1 VLFWCWAE
9 SFGARVLVLLD
20 NAGTVG
26 FSGARLVE
34 ISEACSRYLSVL
46 FLRSFGYVLLKSSFW
61 ILCWHDSRRS

>member
-1 VLFWCWAE
+1 
-9 SFGARVLVLLD
+9 VLLD

-46 FLRSFGYVLLKSSFW
+46 FLRSFGYVLLKSSFAEVYFGW
-61 ILCWHDSRRS
+61 LD